1 MSMRRVLIRFRYSNL
16 VAVFVCGGLLAST
29 LCIHSAF
36 AFQKSDREKEGLID
50 NVHTVVTKASP
61 HLFVDAYDP
70 EGKLLEQAHDVLTW
84 ARKDPFP
91 TRLVYTYDAKGY
103 RTKATLYSAARTIKS
118 ITLYSND
125 LNGNT
130 TAAVTTSKDDSS
142 STTNAFVYDDRGNRT
157 RITSSSGSQVIVD
170 ILYDY
175 DGQGNR
181 IKEVHSGVTESEVH
195 NSYDAQ
201 GRITEQLTYAAD
213 QSLRGK
219 RIVSYDDRGNKSA
232 ETSYSKDGS
241 VQRRTTYAYEYDSVG
256 NWIKTMTREWVNK
269 EGQLVPGE
277 EVIEE
282 RIITYYREER

>member
-1 MSMRRVLIRFRYSNL
+1 MFM
-16 VAVFVCGGLLAST
+16 CGGLLAST
-29 LCIHSAF
+29 LCIHTAY
-36 AFQKSDREKEGLID
+36 AFQKSDREKEGLIG

-61 HLFVDAYDP
+61 RLFVDAYDP
-70 EGKLLEQAHDVLTW
+70 EGKLIEQAHDVLTW

-130 TAAVTTSKDDSS
+130 TAEVTTSKDGSS
-142 STTNAFVYDDRGNRT
+142 STTISFVYDDRGNRT
-157 RITSSSGSQVIVD
+157 RITSFSGDKVIANIV
-170 ILYDY
+170 YEY
-175 DGQGNR
+175 DGQRNR

-195 NSYDAQ
+195 NSYDAK
-201 GRITEQLTYAAD
+201 GRITEQLIYAAD

-232 ETSYSKDGS
+232 ETSYNKDGS
-241 VQRRTTYAYEYDSVG
+241 VQRRATYAYEYDSVG
-256 NWIKTMTREWVNK
+256 NWIKTMTREWLNK

-277 EVIEE
+277 EELEE
-282 RIITYYREER
+282 RVITYYREEK